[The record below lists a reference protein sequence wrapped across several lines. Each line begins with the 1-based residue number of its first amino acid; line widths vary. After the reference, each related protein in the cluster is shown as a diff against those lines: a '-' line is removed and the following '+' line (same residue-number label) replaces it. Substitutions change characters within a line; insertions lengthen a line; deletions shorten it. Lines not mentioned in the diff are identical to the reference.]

1 MARILVLEDDSSARF
16 VMAEMLVRSGHEAR
30 GAGKPEDAIEGVAM
44 ADFEPEVLV
53 ADWMLKS
60 DLTGLDVAEK
70 LQARYPNLRVVFI
83 TALPTEKLREDA
95 KARGIKTFKF
105 VRKPCEFFDLL
116 DAIHQ
121 VL

>member
-1 MARILVLEDDSSARF
+1 
-16 VMAEMLVRSGHEAR
+16 MAEMLVRSGHDAR
-30 GAGKPEDAIEGVAM
+30 AAAKPEDAIQGTLTT
-44 ADFEPEVLV
+44 DFEPDVLV

-60 DLTGLDVAEK
+60 NLTGLDVAEK
-70 LQARYPNLRVVFI
+70 LQARFPELKVVFV
-83 TALPTEKLREDA
+83 TALATEELRQQAET
-95 KARGIKTFKF
+95 RGLNTFRF